1 MKFFD
6 KKDFAKLLI
15 KYRYLS
21 IGLVLIVVCLL
32 ATGLTKL
39 TFNPDLETYFPEGHP
54 AVIRYNEIDDMF
66 IPTDNLIIAVHSN
79 EGTLFNGDSLKV
91 IEELTKKSW
100 TIPYSVRVD
109 SLTNYSYVK
118 SVNDDLI
125 VEPFIEEA
133 EKKSIEFFEK
143 RENLVAGEDII
154 YKSLISEDK
163 KTSVVSII
171 VDPPGPNKEDQ
182 NSELINYI
190 LGFIEPIKE
199 SNENLDIRLLGNPY
213 LDYISPRIVKAEM
226 PVVMPLML
234 LLIFFIVFLMIRSY
248 VAVLATF
255 VVILMSLIA
264 TFGSIGI
271 LGSPLNQMVTTI
283 PILIITLALAD
294 CIHLFSIYFQ
304 NRVKGISSKESME
317 KSLEMNIQPLF
328 LTTISTR
335 IGFLCLNFIEV
346 TPLRDLG
353 NAVAIGIGFA
363 FIFTIFFIAP
373 IVSFF
378 EVKTAS
384 KVTKQ
389 TRFSTS
395 VGSFIL
401 KNGNKLIFS
410 ITSISFLILLCI
422 PMNELDENPTQ
433 MYAEGFTSFS
443 SDTLWLDEKLSVT
456 FPVNFLATNEEG
468 QVSDPDFL
476 KILDK
481 FSVWLEEREQVNH
494 VTSLANNMKN
504 LNKSMHGDDPE
515 WKKIPENADLSAQY
529 LFFYE
534 MSLPMG
540 LDLNSSISQDRKSTK
555 ISATLKDM
563 SANEFK
569 EFNNEVLG
577 YLQQNNL
584 ENMISEPSSFRVIF
598 TYMVEAIVN
607 SLLYGL
613 FIGILLIT
621 LIIGLFFRSY
631 LLPALSIFPNILP
644 IGMGFGLWG
653 LFVGD
658 VGFMVAVGMGST
670 LGVIVDFTVHFLSKY
685 ELARKEFKKSVEES
699 VIYSFETVGFALI
712 IMTVVLALGFSV
724 LNLVTFIPIQDFAKF
739 SVICF
744 IGGLIINFLFLP
756 NLLMKFD
763 KRNFN

>member
-1 MKFFD
+1 MKIFD

-182 NSELINYI
+182 NTELINYI

-234 LLIFFIVFLMIRSY
+234 LLIFLIVFLMIRSY
-248 VAVLATF
+248 TAVLATF
-255 VVILMSLIA
+255 IVILMSLIA
-264 TFGSIGI
+264 TFGSIGL
-271 LGSPLNQMVTTI
+271 LGNPLNQMVSTI

-304 NRVKGISSKESME
+304 NRIKGISSKESME

-328 LTTISTR
+328 LTTISTC

-515 WKKIPENADLSAQY
+515 WKRIPENADLSAQY

-563 SANEFK
+563 SSNEFK
-569 EFNNEVLG
+569 EFNNEVLR
-577 YLQQNNL
+577 YLRQNNL

-653 LFVGD
+653 LFVGE

-763 KRNFN
+763 KRKFD

>member
-328 LTTISTR
+328 LTTISTC

-346 TPLRDLG
+346 APLRDFG

-422 PMNELDENPTQ
+422 PINELDENPTQ

-563 SANEFK
+563 SSNEFK

-577 YLQQNNL
+577 YLRQNNL

-763 KRNFN
+763 KRKF

>member
-1 MKFFD
+1 MKIFD

-21 IGLVLIVVCLL
+21 IGLVIIVVCLL

-171 VDPPGPNKEDQ
+171 VDPPGPNKEYQ

-234 LLIFFIVFLMIRSY
+234 LLIFLIVFLMIRSY

-271 LGSPLNQMVTTI
+271 LDNPLNQMVTTI

-328 LTTISTR
+328 LTTISTC

-346 TPLRDLG
+346 APLRDFG

-763 KRNFN
+763 KRKF

>member
-1 MKFFD
+1 MKIFD

-21 IGLVLIVVCLL
+21 IGLVIIVVCLL

-54 AVIRYNEIDDMF
+54 AVIRSNEIDDMF

-182 NSELINYI
+182 NTELINYI

-328 LTTISTR
+328 LTTISTC

-346 TPLRDLG
+346 APLRDFG

-763 KRNFN
+763 KRKF

>member
-1 MKFFD
+1 MKIFD

-21 IGLVLIVVCLL
+21 IGLVIIVVCLL

-54 AVIRYNEIDDMF
+54 AVVRYNEIDDMF

-91 IEELTKKSW
+91 IEELTRKSW

-234 LLIFFIVFLMIRSY
+234 LLIFLIVFLMIRSY

-271 LGSPLNQMVTTI
+271 LGNPLNQMVTTI

-304 NRVKGISSKESME
+304 NRIKGISSKESME

-328 LTTISTR
+328 LTTISTC

-563 SANEFK
+563 SSNEFK

-577 YLQQNNL
+577 YLRQNNL

-763 KRNFN
+763 KRKF

>member
-1 MKFFD
+1 MKIFD

-21 IGLVLIVVCLL
+21 IGLVIIVVCLL

-91 IEELTKKSW
+91 IEELTRKSW

-133 EKKSIEFFEK
+133 EKKSIEFIEK
-143 RENLVAGEDII
+143 RKDLVAGEDII

-234 LLIFFIVFLMIRSY
+234 LLIFLIVFLMIRSY

-271 LGSPLNQMVTTI
+271 LGNPLNQMVTTI

-328 LTTISTR
+328 LTTISTC

-346 TPLRDLG
+346 APLRDFG

-744 IGGLIINFLFLP
+744 TGGLIINFLFLP

-763 KRNFN
+763 KRKF

>member
-1 MKFFD
+1 MKIFD

-182 NSELINYI
+182 NSELINYL

-234 LLIFFIVFLMIRSY
+234 LLIFLIVFLMIRSY
-248 VAVLATF
+248 TAVLATF
-255 VVILMSLIA
+255 IVILMSLIA
-264 TFGSIGI
+264 TFGSIGL
-271 LGSPLNQMVTTI
+271 LGNPLNQMVSTI

-304 NRVKGISSKESME
+304 NRIKGISSKESME

-328 LTTISTR
+328 LTTISTC

-515 WKKIPENADLSAQY
+515 WKRIPENADLSAQY

-563 SANEFK
+563 SSNEFK
-569 EFNNEVLG
+569 EFNNEVLR
-577 YLQQNNL
+577 YLRQNNL
-584 ENMISEPSSFRVIF
+584 ENMISEASSFRVIF
-598 TYMVEAIVN
+598 TYMTEAIVN

-653 LFVGD
+653 LFVGE

-685 ELARKEFKKSVEES
+685 ELARKELKKSVEES

-744 IGGLIINFLFLP
+744 VGGLIINFLFLP

-763 KRNFN
+763 KRKFD

>member
-1 MKFFD
+1 MKIFD

-21 IGLVLIVVCLL
+21 IGLVIIVVCLL

-91 IEELTKKSW
+91 IEELTRKSW

-133 EKKSIEFFEK
+133 EKKSIEFIEK
-143 RENLVAGEDII
+143 RKDLIAGEDII

-234 LLIFFIVFLMIRSY
+234 LLIFLIVFLMIRSY

-271 LGSPLNQMVTTI
+271 LGNPLNQMVTTI

-304 NRVKGISSKESME
+304 NRIKGISSKESME

-328 LTTISTR
+328 LTTISTC

-744 IGGLIINFLFLP
+744 TGGLIINFLFLP

-763 KRNFN
+763 KRKF

>member
-21 IGLVLIVVCLL
+21 IGLVLIAVCLL

-271 LGSPLNQMVTTI
+271 LGNPLNQMVTTI

-304 NRVKGISSKESME
+304 NRIKGISSKESME

-328 LTTISTR
+328 LTTISTC

-346 TPLRDLG
+346 APLRDFG

-476 KILDK
+476 EILDK

-763 KRNFN
+763 KRKF

>member
-1 MKFFD
+1 MKIFD

-21 IGLVLIVVCLL
+21 IGLIIIVVCLL

-91 IEELTKKSW
+91 IEELTRKSW

-234 LLIFFIVFLMIRSY
+234 LLIFLIVFLMIRSY

-328 LTTISTR
+328 LTTISTC

-346 TPLRDLG
+346 APLRDFG

-476 KILDK
+476 EILDK

-763 KRNFN
+763 KRKF

>member
-1 MKFFD
+1 MKIFD

-21 IGLVLIVVCLL
+21 IGLVIIVVCLL

-328 LTTISTR
+328 LTTISTC

-346 TPLRDLG
+346 APLRDFG

-763 KRNFN
+763 KRKF

>member
-1 MKFFD
+1 MKIFD

-21 IGLVLIVVCLL
+21 IGLVIIVVCLL

-133 EKKSIEFFEK
+133 EKKSIEFIEK
-143 RENLVAGEDII
+143 RKDLVAGEDII

-234 LLIFFIVFLMIRSY
+234 LLIFLIVFLMIRSY

-271 LGSPLNQMVTTI
+271 LGNPLNQMVTTI

-328 LTTISTR
+328 LTTISTC

-346 TPLRDLG
+346 APLRDFG

-763 KRNFN
+763 KRKF

>member
-1 MKFFD
+1 MKIFD

-182 NSELINYI
+182 NSELINYL

-234 LLIFFIVFLMIRSY
+234 LLIFLIVFLMIRSY
-248 VAVLATF
+248 TAVLATF
-255 VVILMSLIA
+255 IVILMSLIA

-271 LGSPLNQMVTTI
+271 LGNPLNQMVSTI

-304 NRVKGISSKESME
+304 NRIKGISSKESME

-328 LTTISTR
+328 LTTISTC

-395 VGSFIL
+395 IGSFIL

-515 WKKIPENADLSAQY
+515 WKRIPENADLSAQY

-563 SANEFK
+563 SSNEFK
-569 EFNNEVLG
+569 EFNNEVLR
-577 YLQQNNL
+577 YLRQNNL
-584 ENMISEPSSFRVIF
+584 ENMISEASSFRVIF
-598 TYMVEAIVN
+598 TYMTEAIVN

-653 LFVGD
+653 LFVGE

-744 IGGLIINFLFLP
+744 VGGLIINFLFLP

-763 KRNFN
+763 KRKFD

>member
-1 MKFFD
+1 MKIFD

-21 IGLVLIVVCLL
+21 IGLVLIAVCLL

-133 EKKSIEFFEK
+133 EKKSIEFIERRK
-143 RENLVAGEDII
+143 DLVAGEDII

-234 LLIFFIVFLMIRSY
+234 LLIFLIVFLMIRSY

-328 LTTISTR
+328 LTTISTC

-346 TPLRDLG
+346 APLRDFG

-577 YLQQNNL
+577 YIQQNNL

-631 LLPALSIFPNILP
+631 LLPTLSIFPNILP

-763 KRNFN
+763 KRKF

>member
-21 IGLVLIVVCLL
+21 IGLVLIAVCLL

-328 LTTISTR
+328 LTTISTC

-346 TPLRDLG
+346 APLRDFG

-456 FPVNFLATNEEG
+456 FPVNFLATNKEG

-631 LLPALSIFPNILP
+631 LLPTLSIFPNILP

-763 KRNFN
+763 KRKF

>member
-21 IGLVLIVVCLL
+21 IGLVLIAVCLL

-271 LGSPLNQMVTTI
+271 LGNPLNQMVTTI

-304 NRVKGISSKESME
+304 NRIKGISSKESME

-328 LTTISTR
+328 LTTISTC

-346 TPLRDLG
+346 APLRDFG

-476 KILDK
+476 EILDK

-515 WKKIPENADLSAQY
+515 WKRIPENADLSAQY

-577 YLQQNNL
+577 YLRQNNL

-763 KRNFN
+763 KRKF

>member
-1 MKFFD
+1 MKIFD

-21 IGLVLIVVCLL
+21 IGLVIIVVCLL

-54 AVIRYNEIDDMF
+54 AVVRYNEIDDMF

-79 EGTLFNGDSLKV
+79 EGTLFNSDNLKV
-91 IEELTKKSW
+91 IEELTRKSW

-133 EKKSIEFFEK
+133 EKKSIEFIEK
-143 RENLVAGEDII
+143 RKDLVAGEDII

-234 LLIFFIVFLMIRSY
+234 LLIFLIVFLMIRSY

-271 LGSPLNQMVTTI
+271 LGNPLNQMVTTI

-304 NRVKGISSKESME
+304 NRIKGISSKESME

-328 LTTISTR
+328 LTTISTC

-476 KILDK
+476 EILDK

-563 SANEFK
+563 SSNEFK

-577 YLQQNNL
+577 YLRQNNL
-584 ENMISEPSSFRVIF
+584 ENMISEASSFRVIF

-763 KRNFN
+763 KRKF

>member
-1 MKFFD
+1 MKIFD

-21 IGLVLIVVCLL
+21 IGLVIIVVCLL

-54 AVIRYNEIDDMF
+54 AVVRYNEIDDMF

-91 IEELTKKSW
+91 IEELTRKSW

-234 LLIFFIVFLMIRSY
+234 LLIFLIVFLMIRSY

-328 LTTISTR
+328 LTTISTC

-670 LGVIVDFTVHFLSKY
+670 LGVIIDFTVHFLSKY

-712 IMTVVLALGFSV
+712 IMTIVLALGFSV

-763 KRNFN
+763 KRKF

>member
-1 MKFFD
+1 MKIFD

-21 IGLVLIVVCLL
+21 IGLIIIVVCLL

-271 LGSPLNQMVTTI
+271 LDNPLNQMVTTI

-328 LTTISTR
+328 LTTISTC

-346 TPLRDLG
+346 APLRDFG

-363 FIFTIFFIAP
+363 FIFTIFFIAH

-577 YLQQNNL
+577 YLRQNNL

-670 LGVIVDFTVHFLSKY
+670 LGVIVAFTVHFLSKY
-685 ELARKEFKKSVEES
+685 ELAR
-699 VIYSFETVGFALI
+699 
-712 IMTVVLALGFSV
+712 
-724 LNLVTFIPIQDFAKF
+724 
-739 SVICF
+739 
-744 IGGLIINFLFLP
+744 
-756 NLLMKFD
+756 
-763 KRNFN
+763 

>member
-182 NSELINYI
+182 NTELINYI

-234 LLIFFIVFLMIRSY
+234 LLIFLIVFLMIRSY
-248 VAVLATF
+248 EAVLATF
-255 VVILMSLIA
+255 VVILMSLMA

-271 LGSPLNQMVTTI
+271 LGNPLNQMVTTI

-328 LTTISTR
+328 LTTISTC

-563 SANEFK
+563 SANEFE

-763 KRNFN
+763 KRKF

>member
-21 IGLVLIVVCLL
+21 IGLVLIAVCLL

-79 EGTLFNGDSLKV
+79 EGTLFNADSLKV

-234 LLIFFIVFLMIRSY
+234 LLIFFVVFLMIRSY

-328 LTTISTR
+328 LTTISTC

-346 TPLRDLG
+346 APLRDFG

-456 FPVNFLATNEEG
+456 FPVNFLATNKEG

-577 YLQQNNL
+577 YLQENNL

-756 NLLMKFD
+756 NLLIKFD
-763 KRNFN
+763 KRKF

>member
-21 IGLVLIVVCLL
+21 IGLVLIAVCLL

-66 IPTDNLIIAVHSN
+66 IPTDNLIIAVHAN

-182 NSELINYI
+182 NTELINYI

-304 NRVKGISSKESME
+304 NRIKGISSKESME

-328 LTTISTR
+328 LTTISTC

-346 TPLRDLG
+346 APLRDFG

-456 FPVNFLATNEEG
+456 FPVNFLATNKEG

-515 WKKIPENADLSAQY
+515 WKRIPENADLSAQY

-685 ELARKEFKKSVEES
+685 ELARREFKKSVEES

-763 KRNFN
+763 KRKF

>member
-1 MKFFD
+1 MKIFD

-133 EKKSIEFFEK
+133 EKKSIEFIEK

-182 NSELINYI
+182 NSELINYL

-234 LLIFFIVFLMIRSY
+234 LLIFLIVFLMIRSY
-248 VAVLATF
+248 TAVLATF
-255 VVILMSLIA
+255 IVILMSLIA
-264 TFGSIGI
+264 TFGSIGL
-271 LGSPLNQMVTTI
+271 LGNPLNQMVSTI

-304 NRVKGISSKESME
+304 NRIKGISSKESME

-328 LTTISTR
+328 LTTISTC

-395 VGSFIL
+395 IGSFIL

-515 WKKIPENADLSAQY
+515 WKRIPENADLSAQY

-563 SANEFK
+563 SSNEFK
-569 EFNNEVLG
+569 EFNNEVLR
-577 YLQQNNL
+577 YLRQNNL
-584 ENMISEPSSFRVIF
+584 ENMISEASSFRVIF
-598 TYMVEAIVN
+598 TYMTEAIVN

-685 ELARKEFKKSVEES
+685 ELARREFKKSVEES

-744 IGGLIINFLFLP
+744 VGGLIINFLFLP

-763 KRNFN
+763 KRKF

>member
-1 MKFFD
+1 MKIFD

-21 IGLVLIVVCLL
+21 IGLVIIVVCLL

-91 IEELTKKSW
+91 IEELTRKSW

-133 EKKSIEFFEK
+133 EKKSIEFIEK
-143 RENLVAGEDII
+143 RKDLVAGEDII

-234 LLIFFIVFLMIRSY
+234 LLIFLIVFLMIRSY

-271 LGSPLNQMVTTI
+271 LGNPLNQMVTTI

-328 LTTISTR
+328 LTTISTC

-346 TPLRDLG
+346 APLRDFG

-577 YLQQNNL
+577 YIQQNNL

-631 LLPALSIFPNILP
+631 LLPTLSIFPNILP

-763 KRNFN
+763 KRKF

>member
-21 IGLVLIVVCLL
+21 IGLVLIAVCLL

-182 NSELINYI
+182 NTELINYI

-328 LTTISTR
+328 LTTISTC

-346 TPLRDLG
+346 APLRDFG

-456 FPVNFLATNEEG
+456 FPVNFLATNKEG

-481 FSVWLEEREQVNH
+481 FSLWLEEREQVNH

-756 NLLMKFD
+756 NLLIKFD
-763 KRNFN
+763 KRKF

>member
-1 MKFFD
+1 MKIFD

-21 IGLVLIVVCLL
+21 IGLVIIVVCLL

-91 IEELTKKSW
+91 IEELTRKSW

-133 EKKSIEFFEK
+133 EKKSIEFIEK
-143 RENLVAGEDII
+143 RKDLVAGEDII

-234 LLIFFIVFLMIRSY
+234 LLIFLIVFLMIRSY

-255 VVILMSLIA
+255 IVILMSLIA

-271 LGSPLNQMVTTI
+271 LGNPLNQMVTTI

-328 LTTISTR
+328 LTTISTC

-346 TPLRDLG
+346 APLRDFG

-763 KRNFN
+763 KRKF

>member
-1 MKFFD
+1 MKIFD

-182 NSELINYI
+182 NSELINYL

-213 LDYISPRIVKAEM
+213 LDYISPRIVKAEV

-234 LLIFFIVFLMIRSY
+234 LLIFLIVFLMIRSY
-248 VAVLATF
+248 TAVLATF
-255 VVILMSLIA
+255 IVILMSLIA
-264 TFGSIGI
+264 TFGSIGL
-271 LGSPLNQMVTTI
+271 LGNPLNQMVSTI

-304 NRVKGISSKESME
+304 NRIKGISSKESME

-328 LTTISTR
+328 LTTISTC

-515 WKKIPENADLSAQY
+515 WKRIPENADLSAQY

-563 SANEFK
+563 SSNEFK
-569 EFNNEVLG
+569 EFNNEVLR
-577 YLQQNNL
+577 YLRQNNL
-584 ENMISEPSSFRVIF
+584 ENMISEASSFRVIF
-598 TYMVEAIVN
+598 TYMTEAIVN

-653 LFVGD
+653 LFVGE

-685 ELARKEFKKSVEES
+685 ELARKELKKSVEES

-724 LNLVTFIPIQDFAKF
+724 LNLVTFIPLQDFAKF

-744 IGGLIINFLFLP
+744 VGGLIINFLFLP

-763 KRNFN
+763 KRKFD